1 VLRTETTVGGGI
13 VLDPSPPRRVD
24 AEQLAVAETG
34 DASALVHEPV
44 RARALELRGFS
55 VTSLARADGWVFA
68 PEWLDD
74 LRAELRRRI
83 AETDAIDPGV
93 PPPSAPWADAVVPLL
108 GLERRGAKLYEPG
121 VSAAVDEHAAAELES
136 ALELAGYE
144 PLEVDR
150 ALAGVLETRGRL
162 VLVGNGSAVGP
173 AAYAS
178 AREALVA
185 ECGAAGSIT
194 LGRFRDLLGIS
205 RRPAQLLLERFDA
218 DGLTRRVGDARVLRR
233 GARP

>member
-1 VLRTETTVGGGI
+1 MLRTDTTVGGGI
-13 VLDPSPPRRVD
+13 VLDPSPPRQVD
-24 AEQLAVAETG
+24 ADRLAVAEAG

-44 RARALELRGFS
+44 PARALEVRGFS
-55 VTSLARADGWVFA
+55 VTSLAHADGWVFA

-83 AETDAIDPGV
+83 AETDAVDPGV
-93 PPPSAPWADAVVPLL
+93 SPPSAPWADAVVPLL

-121 VSAAVDEHAAAELES
+121 ASAVIDEDAAAELAS
-136 ALELAGYE
+136 ALELSGYE
-144 PLEVDR
+144 PVEVDR
-150 ALAGVLETRGRL
+150 ALAGVLEARGRL
-162 VLVGNGSAVGP
+162 VLVGDGSAVGP

-178 AREALVA
+178 ARDALVA
-185 ECGAAGSIT
+185 ECEAAGSIT
-194 LGRFRDLLGIS
+194 LARFRDLLGSS

-233 GARP
+233 RATS